1 MNKMKQIA
9 GIAAVLMAG
18 MVQADVLF
26 TGAGADQNFST
37 AGNWDTAPVT
47 SDNIYIAANGTS
59 ASTPAVIDSGFN
71 VDLNLAKIYST
82 GAGTTGTAYA
92 EVASGGTLKAT
103 AVFVGNA
110 ANQWYDG
117 DLIVR
122 SGGTIV
128 ARYANSGAF
137 DIGGGDAGE
146 VGNVTVESGAS
157 FSHAMLNLQAYGTLT
172 LEAGASSVSAFS
184 ASRFTVGGANTLDG
198 LLQVDLDIL
207 TATGSYI
214 LIDGSS
220 FAPIAGSLLTD
231 MTAAGGSITDVSES
245 SSFNVLN
252 EGDAEWS
259 LTTANGGQDLVL
271 NVTAIPEPAT
281 LGLVAAFGGTII
293 WIRRTFMI

>member
-1 MNKMKQIA
+1 
-9 GIAAVLMAG
+9 
-18 MVQADVLF
+18 
-26 TGAGADQNFST
+26 
-37 AGNWDTAPVT
+37 
-47 SDNIYIAANGTS
+47 
-59 ASTPAVIDSGFN
+59 
-71 VDLNLAKIYST
+71 
-82 GAGTTGTAYA
+82 
-92 EVASGGTLKAT
+92 
-103 AVFVGNA
+103 
-110 ANQWYDG
+110 
-117 DLIVR
+117 
-122 SGGTIV
+122 
-128 ARYANSGAF
+128 
-137 DIGGGDAGE
+137 
-146 VGNVTVESGAS
+146 VTVESGAS

-172 LEAGASSVSAFS
+172 FEFGASSVPTFL
-184 ASRFTVGGANTLDG
+184 ASKFTAGGANTLDG